1 MDDHAATK
9 ANSAFLHLHH
19 SDQNGNADNVEE
31 PQSGNNWTDPAASN
45 TVYFELDKTKLNN
58 GENDDN
64 IEKEE
69 REGVRSMVSTVL
81 TADGIAD
88 KTSFQITLLVI
99 FLGDMARGIF
109 FPTMWNLV
117 QALGGDQVTLGY
129 VVASFSFGRMLVLPL
144 FGTWSMT
151 YGYRWTLLVS
161 TSILFF
167 GTVLFGQALN
177 MKEEWF
183 VVLANIVIGIGS
195 GTLGVTLAY
204 VSEVTPK
211 RKRTGY
217 IAWAT
222 CVQYAGTTITPIIGS
237 VFVYWLSLGEGD
249 VINYDGFPAINEFT
263 APAIFMSV
271 FSLMT
276 LFLIYFYFEDR
287 PRAPKPAKTKKSSRQ
302 MAYDEVANGRACF
315 GFFNIYNVCL
325 YGCMALNAGTKGPMS
340 CFETLGIDFA
350 ESRFLMNRAEAGVIV
365 ASMGLIGACLLM
377 AMGYLSE
384 KFDDTQLTIGGIIF
398 FLVGIIMNTTLDRE
412 DRENNS
418 KWRYVVAMFFT
429 YSIGY
434 PICHTALIG
443 LFSKIVGRKPQGAL
457 QGWFSSSGSVA
468 RITFPVLAGYIVMGK
483 DIETLFYIITVTLV
497 AAIIFLVAF
506 REPLVRLAA

>member
-19 SDQNGNADNVEE
+19 SDQNGNVDNVED
-31 PQSGNNWTDPAASN
+31 QRQDKKLTDPTASKS
-45 TVYFELDKTKLNN
+45 VYFEFDKTRLKS
-58 GENDDN
+58 GGDDDN
-64 IEKEE
+64 IEKEDKE
-69 REGVRSMVSTVL
+69 AVLSMVSTVL

-88 KTSFQITLLVI
+88 KTSFQINLLVI
-99 FLGDMARGIF
+99 FLGDMSRGIF

-117 QALGGDQVTLGY
+117 QSLGGDQVSLGY

-144 FGTWSMT
+144 FGTFSIT
-151 YGYRWTLLVS
+151 YGYKWTLLVA

-177 MKEEWF
+177 MKEIWF
-183 VVLANIVIGIGS
+183 VILANIVIGIGS

-222 CVQYAGTTITPIIGS
+222 AVQYAGTTVTPFIGS
-237 VFVYWLSLGEGD
+237 GFVYWLSLGEGD

-263 APAIFMSV
+263 APAIFMTV
-271 FSLMT
+271 FSLCT
-276 LFLIYFYFEDR
+276 LFLIYNYFEDR
-287 PRAPKPAKTKKSSRQ
+287 PRDPKPASKKKSSRQ
-302 MAYDEVANGRACF
+302 IAYDEVANGRACF
-315 GFFNIYNVCL
+315 GFFNIYNLCM
-325 YGCMALNAGTKGPMS
+325 YGCMILNAGTKGPMS

-350 ESRFLMNRAEAGVIV
+350 ESRFEMNRAEAGIIV
-365 ASMGLIGACLLM
+365 ASMGFIGACNLM
-377 AMGYLSE
+377 AMGKLSE
-384 KFDDTQLTIGGIIF
+384 RFDDTQLTIGGICLFIT
-398 FLVGIIMNTTLDRE
+398 GIVMNTTLDKE
-412 DRENNS
+412 NIENNS
-418 KWRYVVAMFFT
+418 KWRYVVSMFFT

-468 RITFPVLAGYIVMGK
+468 RITFPVLAGYIVMGQ
-483 DIETLFYIITVTLV
+483 DIELLFYIITG
-497 AAIIFLVAF
+497 FLVSAVVF
-506 REPLVRLAA
+506 LVVFQEKLVRLAS